1 MVSTSAVKWA
11 ETADT
16 NSKMLQFIWKRG
28 IPVEDTGDLSCPWSG
43 RSWWFHDVIWIQ
55 VAEDMVNSH
64 ASSAFFVFQGSKCA
78 NKNSRLFRL
87 FLWES
92 YQQTLR
98 VVEYLF
104 LSFGCAF
111 VCHFCFALSF
121 FCRFLIRRGWLDP
134 EPTWKVEK
142 RHFASTWV
150 IFLHFLCIVFGCFLH
165 CLAFPR
171 WGDIYSALFL
181 HSQTKVTKN
190 DNKIQ

>member
-1 MVSTSAVKWA
+1 
-11 ETADT
+11 
-16 NSKMLQFIWKRG
+16 MLQFIWKRG
-28 IPVEDTGDLSCPWSG
+28 IPVEDTGDLSCPWRWFAACTVEVSG
-43 RSWWFHDVIWIQ
+43 RSWWFHDAISIQ

-64 ASSAFFVFQGSKCA
+64 ASCVFCFSGFQVCKQ
-78 NKNSRLFRL
+78 KLKVIQTIL
-87 FLWES
+87 KWES

-142 RHFASTWV
+142 CHFASTWV

-165 CLAFPR
+165 FLAFPR

-181 HSQTKVTKN
+181 HSQTKVTK
-190 DNKIQ
+190 KWQ